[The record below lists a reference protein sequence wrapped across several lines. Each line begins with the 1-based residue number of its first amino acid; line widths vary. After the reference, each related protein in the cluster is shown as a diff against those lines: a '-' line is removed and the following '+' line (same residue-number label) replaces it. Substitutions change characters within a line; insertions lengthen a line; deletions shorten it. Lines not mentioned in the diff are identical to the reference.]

1 VTSAEEWESRWLS
14 VAELPL
20 EERLSQLKAA
30 EAELSAQLS
39 QSESNQ
45 WQN

>member
-1 VTSAEEWESRWLS
+1 MTSAEEWEARWLE

-20 EERLSQLKAA
+20 EEKLAELKRA

>member
-1 VTSAEEWESRWLS
+1 MTSTQEWEARWLE

-20 EERLSQLKAA
+20 EERLSELKRA

-39 QSESNQ
+39 QSETNQ